1 MSSFGRFGSV
11 GETTTTRARVR
22 ARAGSGAGGLRDG
35 NESRGDEA
43 VDEVE
48 RGERKARVEALGVA
62 GADFETDLA

>member
-1 MSSFGRFGSV
+1 M
-11 GETTTTRARVR
+11 R